1 MFRSYFITLLA
12 LMHTVLFSCEKV
24 EDVTTSDTPKEE
36 QGQSEEPGGSGAVSG
51 KTLVVYYSFTGNCR
65 SIVNSLTA
73 GIDADVM
80 EILPAEEG
88 LDYAANNYAIGSSL
102 IAAIREKPNA
112 AASYPAI
119 KPVTRNAADYE
130 NIIIVT
136 PLWWSNMAA
145 IMQSYL
151 FKEGAK
157 MKGKNVGLIV
167 SSHSSGIASVVAD
180 AKRLLP
186 GVTWLG
192 DALWINNNNRA
203 QSESFLKEWLIG
215 LNIKENAMPSEIIIS
230 VSGKTMPVKIVDNVA
245 TRALVDALRGSAIT
259 YEASDYGGFEKVGAL
274 GRSLPTA
281 DSQMQTQAGDVVLY
295 NGNQIVLFYGNN
307 SWSYTRIGRMEY
319 GTLDALKS
327 FLKAGQGKITVTLS
341 VD

>member
-1 MFRSYFITLLA
+1 MFRSIAIALLA
-12 LMHTVLFSCEKV
+12 LMPTVLFSCEKV
-24 EDVTTSDTPKEE
+24 EDVTVPDTPKEE
-36 QGQSEEPGGSGAVSG
+36 QGQSSEEPGGSGSSSGLGGG

-65 SIVNSLTA
+65 SIVNALTA

-102 IAAIREKPNA
+102 IAAIREKPDA

-192 DALWINNNNRA
+192 DALWINNSNRA
-203 QSESFLKEWLIG
+203 QSESLVKDWWKG
-215 LNIKENAMPSEIIIS
+215 LNIKENTMPSEIKIS
-230 VSGKTMPVKIVDNVA
+230 VSGKTMPA
-245 TRALVDALRGSAIT
+245 TA
-259 YEASDYGGFEKVGAL
+259 
-274 GRSLPTA
+274 
-281 DSQMQTQAGDVVLY
+281 
-295 NGNQIVLFYGNN
+295 
-307 SWSYTRIGRMEY
+307 
-319 GTLDALKS
+319 
-327 FLKAGQGKITVTLS
+327 
-341 VD
+341 